1 MAIACC
7 ISANPGFSWDN
18 RKTNQLGFNG
28 TWHIQLMPYILHQ
41 NKAVDRWAPDWT
53 AEFVSCGQILQDE
66 DNSMREEKL
75 SPAQIRV
82 KETTYFSFL
91 RSRRPS
97 QLHMCRKAPRGKK
110 KRRGLHSIGGDV
122 NLPIGLFTRNYLAER
137 WTRTLG
143 RTQSKTKFGLWA
155 RQTRW
160 LARGSHKEMC
170 NINDSNYHEHVILSE
185 SAHVSLFTH
194 TLFPPNKHFTCFTT
208 FHLYVEIHFYK
219 AIRPGPCHW
228 LLVPGTLRG

>member
-7 ISANPGFSWDN
+7 ISANPGFSWDD

-28 TWHIQLMPYILHQ
+28 TWHIQLMWYILHQ
-41 NKAVDRWAPDWT
+41 NKAVDRWT
-53 AEFVSCGQILQDE
+53 EQLEFVSCGQMLQDE
-66 DNSMREEKL
+66 DNSRREENL

-82 KETTYFSFL
+82 KETIYFSFL

-97 QLHMCRKAPRGKK
+97 QLHMCR

-122 NLPIGLFTRNYLAER
+122 NLPIGLFTRNYLAEW
-137 WTRTLG
+137 WTHTLRRTLN
-143 RTQSKTKFGLWA
+143 KTKYGLRA
-155 RQTRW
+155 RQTKW
-160 LARGSHKEMC
+160 LVRGSHKKMC

-185 SAHVSLFTH
+185 PAHVSLVTH
-194 TLFPPNKHFTCFTT
+194 TLFPPNKHITCFTT
-208 FHLYVEIHFYK
+208 FHLYVETHFYK

-228 LLVPGTLRG
+228 LLVPGSLRG